1 MCSSDSNLQLGLL
14 LALRKWLMP
23 FNNQRAIQRLADS
36 FFLESPRTPRIWF
49 CFLYLFIHYIYIHEF
64 GQYSR
69 NPRWWTLF
77 ESLCSD
83 YIHTAFVCF
92 DYSMCAVFC
101 SAVAKALVSRPT
113 RPARLSN
120 STYVC
125 WISKSKTVQILEVYW
140 ANWATVIQLH
150 ANLHKAFTQP
160 FVEIEQHPDLHF
172 QPGHSKAANVKAVK
186 ASPTELVF
194 KRTPAAQACISCA
207 QHEWTA
213 L

>member
-1 MCSSDSNLQLGLL
+1 MADAFQQPASDS
-14 LALRKWLMP
+14 ALRQLLSRISK
-23 FNNQRAIQRLADS
+23 DS
-36 FFLESPRTPRIWF
+36 KDMIL
-49 CFLYLFIHYIYIHEF
+49 LFISFYTLYIHPWIWSIFSEPKVM
-64 GQYSR
+64 
-69 NPRWWTLF
+69 NPFWIPLLRL
-77 ESLCSD
+77 
-83 YIHTAFVCF
+83 HTYCFVCF